1 MNKGE
6 TVSGGDKCASRCNL
20 LLGNN
25 FTLIEFLIVIAIVA
39 ILAGLLLPAL
49 SKARSAASRTR
60 CIGNLKNIG
69 IATGMYQSDY
79 AEWYPFRNNNYADN
93 IFIYLYPGKN

>member
-49 SKARSAASRTR
+49 SKARSAASRTPIPR
-60 CIGNLKNIG
+60 KDRVMMPPYLKL
-69 IATGMYQSDY
+69 T
-79 AEWYPFRNNNYADN
+79 
-93 IFIYLYPGKN
+93 